1 MISALLTARRG
12 YLTTTTETDIL
23 TKSPE
28 QLHAESRENE
38 EKQKEEQSQISN
50 LDNNG
55 HIEVGSYDNVYN
67 T

>member
-28 QLHAESRENE
+28 QLHAQGSKDE
-38 EKQKEEQSQISN
+38 EKQKEEKSQVSN
-50 LDNNG
+50 LDN
-55 HIEVGSYDNVYN
+55 
-67 T
+67 